1 MEDQLKRFES
11 DNHLLHREVHS
22 GEADGELAK
31 KEALRLL
38 GDAEVYWRKTL
49 IYLDELTDP
58 DIFSHESSQEL
69 REQCSKMESVNAR
82 VARESSRLSDL
93 AGLLSLQNQM
103 LQEQLSQ
110 ERRNRKQLEREFEKM
125 GREDFSRLVEPFLT
139 KGMFQKHAKR

>member
-11 DNHLLHREVHS
+11 DNHLLHRKVHS

-58 DIFSHESSQEL
+58 DINADESAQEL
-69 REQCSKMESVNAR
+69 RERCFKLEGALLG
-82 VARESSRLSDL
+82 LSW
-93 AGLLSLQNQM
+93 
-103 LQEQLSQ
+103 
-110 ERRNRKQLEREFEKM
+110 NRC
-125 GREDFSRLVEPFLT
+125 
-139 KGMFQKHAKR
+139 A